1 MVFGKKKVNKSE
13 SYYLASQWTLMA
25 RKLRKHK
32 LAKISMWILGLL
44 YIGVIFAGFIAP
56 YGLEDYDK
64 TYQNTAPSKI
74 HLFHEGEFVGP
85 FVYSVKKYNNPETF
99 RVEIT
104 EDTSEYY
111 KLKLFVRG
119 GEYKILGLI
128 QSNVHLF
135 GTSTGSAGGTGGK
148 VMLFGSDQLGRDIFS
163 RILYGSQI
171 SLTIPF
177 ASAAISFV
185 LGITIGSISGYFGGV
200 IDNVI
205 QRIIEVIGAIPSIP
219 LWMAM
224 SAAIPAGISTIQMY
238 LFITVILSLINWCG
252 IARVVRGK
260 FMSLKNEDYVM
271 AARIAG
277 VRDGV
282 IILKHLVP
290 GFLSYLI
297 VSITLSIPSS
307 IIGETSM
314 SFLGLGIRT
323 PATSWGVL
331 LDETKNIANFSQYP
345 WKMIPLF
352 FVIVAV
358 LAFNFLGDG
367 LRDAADPY
375 K

>member
-111 KLKLFVRG
+111 KLKLFARG

-128 QSNVHLF
+128 QSDVHLF

-277 VRDGV
+277 VKDGV

-352 FVIVAV
+352 FVIAAV

>member
-128 QSNVHLF
+128 QSNIHLF

>member
-1 MVFGKKKVNKSE
+1 MLFRKKKVNKSE

-25 RKLRKHK
+25 RKLKKHK
-32 LAKISMWILGLL
+32 LAKLSFIVLALF
-44 YIGVIFAGFIAP
+44 YIGVIFAGFLAP

-64 TYQNTAPSKI
+64 VYQNTAPTKVRFI
-74 HLFHEGEFVGP
+74 HEGEFVGP
-85 FVYSVKKYNNPETF
+85 YVYSLKKYNNPETF
-99 RVEIT
+99 RVETT

-111 KLKLFVRG
+111 KLKFFVKG
-119 GEYKILGLI
+119 AEYKILGFI
-128 QSNVHLF
+128 KSDIHLF
-135 GTSTGSAGGTGGK
+135 GTDVGSNGGTSGK

-185 LGITIGSISGYFGGV
+185 LGITIGSISGYFGGI
-200 IDNVI
+200 IDNII

-224 SAAIPAGISTIQMY
+224 SAAIPAGLSTVKMY
-238 LFITVILSLINWCG
+238 LLITIILSLINWCG

-277 VRDGV
+277 VNDAK
-282 IILKHLVP
+282 IIAKHLVP

>member
-1 MVFGKKKVNKSE
+1 MFKKKKVNKSE

-25 RKLRKHK
+25 RKLKKHK
-32 LAKISMWILGLL
+32 LAKLSLIVLALFYL
-44 YIGVIFAGFIAP
+44 GVIFAGFLAP

-64 TYQNTAPSKI
+64 VYQNTAPTKI
-74 HLFHEGEFVGP
+74 RFMHEGEFVGP
-85 FVYSVKKYNNPETF
+85 FVYSLKKYNNPETF
-99 RVEIT
+99 RVETT

-111 KLKLFVRG
+111 KLKFFVKG
-119 GEYKILGLI
+119 TEYKILGI
-128 QSNVHLF
+128 KSDIHLF
-135 GTSTGSAGGTGGK
+135 GTDVGSNGGTNGK

-185 LGITIGSISGYFGGV
+185 LGITIGSISGYFGGIV
-200 IDNVI
+200 DNII

-224 SAAIPAGISTIQMY
+224 SAAIPAGLSTVKMY
-238 LFITVILSLINWCG
+238 LLITIILSLINWCG

-277 VRDGV
+277 VNDAK
-282 IILKHLVP
+282 IIAKHLVP